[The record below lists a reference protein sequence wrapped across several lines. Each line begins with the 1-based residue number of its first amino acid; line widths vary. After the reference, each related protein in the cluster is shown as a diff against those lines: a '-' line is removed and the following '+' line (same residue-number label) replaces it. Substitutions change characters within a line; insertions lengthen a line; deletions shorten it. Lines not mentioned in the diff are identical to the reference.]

1 MAIDPAPCPGDPAF
15 DAIDLVLGP
24 GQSADR
30 WRADD
35 VDTITARVVAVAAAI
50 GVDASH
56 LLDWGIAFAGM
67 QASELASESDNNSDA
82 WI

>member
-1 MAIDPAPCPGDPAF
+1 VAIDPAPRPGDPAF

-24 GQSADR
+24 GQSADL

-56 LLDWGIAFAGM
+56 LLDWCIAFAGM
-67 QASELASESDNNSDA
+67 QASELASQSDNNSDA